1 MQGEA
6 MTPARTTTTTD
17 RPSPAAC
24 GRPIVYWHH
33 QLPPF
38 DAELLGE
45 HVLEATGG
53 REQGSLAHRDELWD
67 SSYRDLMAN
76 TEERFAQEVA
86 RVGGHYAHVLDESIP
101 RSGSSVFRGVTDFVM
116 SPSYHGGTTSR

>member
-1 MQGEA
+1 

-45 HVLEATGG
+45 HI
-53 REQGSLAHRDELWD
+53 
-67 SSYRDLMAN
+67 
-76 TEERFAQEVA
+76 
-86 RVGGHYAHVLDESIP
+86 LDDRP

-116 SPSYHGGTTSR
+116 SPSYHSGTTSR